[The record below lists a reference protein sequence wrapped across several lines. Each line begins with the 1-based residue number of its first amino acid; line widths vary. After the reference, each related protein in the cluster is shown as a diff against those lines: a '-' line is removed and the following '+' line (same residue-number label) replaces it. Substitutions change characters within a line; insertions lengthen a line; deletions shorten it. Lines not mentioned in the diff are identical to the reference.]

1 MQLDGPRLEP
11 RNGKAKSLV
20 LLLHGVAAQG
30 ANLLDLAHA
39 LQTYLPDTLLLAPD
53 APFPYDDGPVGFQW
67 FSLQDRMPDVLLA
80 GLQEAAALLNGFA
93 DQLLSHLSLPP
104 EGLAFVG
111 FSQGAALALF
121 AGLRHSPTIAGA
133 VSFCGALPDTPA
145 LQDDIPSKPPLL
157 LIEGE
162 ADEVVPFEAQARTGS
177 WLEAVGL
184 DVETVV
190 RPDLGHAIDAEGIAR
205 AGAFLQR
212 VLANGRPSQASV

>member
-11 RNGKAKSLV
+11 QNGKAKSIV

-30 ANLLDLAHA
+30 ANLLDLAYA

-53 APFPYDDGPVGFQW
+53 APLPYDDGPMGFQW
-67 FSLQDRMPDVLLA
+67 FSLQDRTPDILLA
-80 GLQEAAALLNGFA
+80 GLREATALLNGFA

-104 EGLAFVG
+104 ERLAFVG

-121 AGLRHSPTIAGA
+121 AGLCHSPTIAGT

-145 LQDDIPSKPPLL
+145 LQDDILGKPPLL

-162 ADEVVPFEAQARTGS
+162 ADEVVPFEAQARTGT
-177 WLEAVGL
+177 WLEAAGL
-184 DVETVV
+184 DVETVL
-190 RPDLGHAIDAEGIAR
+190 RPTLGHAIDAEGIAR
-205 AGAFLQR
+205 AGTFLQR
-212 VLANGRPSQASV
+212 VLGKRQIC